1 MITNVTVNRFVVPG
15 SGVVGGLMAVDEVIN
30 VSFVDEGVGVRIEN
44 TLLDSCG
51 KDDEVG
57 RTRLETGVRMVVNLI
72 ELFLKSW
79 IEVTVSCVESELDG
93 LNVSCSKELE
103 IIRDDEDADVEYGTV
118 LEFEVDELVVCSS
131 MELDDG
137 RIREDVV

>member
-1 MITNVTVNRFVVPG
+1 
-15 SGVVGGLMAVDEVIN
+15 
-30 VSFVDEGVGVRIEN
+30 
-44 TLLDSCG
+44 
-51 KDDEVG
+51 
-57 RTRLETGVRMVVNLI
+57 MVVNLI
-72 ELFLKSW
+72 ELLLKSW

-103 IIRDDEDADVEYGTV
+103 KIRDDEDADVEYGTV

-137 RIREDVV
+137 KIREDVV

>member
-30 VSFVDEGVGVRIEN
+30 VSFVDEGVGDRIEN
-44 TLLDSCG
+44 TLLDSRG
-51 KDDEVG
+51 KDDEVR

-72 ELFLKSW
+72 GLFLKSW

-103 IIRDDEDADVEYGTV
+103 IIRDDEDADVEYGTI
-118 LEFEVDELVVCSS
+118 LEFEVDKLVVCSS

-137 RIREDVV
+137 KIREDVV

>member
-1 MITNVTVNRFVVPG
+1 
-15 SGVVGGLMAVDEVIN
+15 
-30 VSFVDEGVGVRIEN
+30 
-44 TLLDSCG
+44 
-51 KDDEVG
+51 
-57 RTRLETGVRMVVNLI
+57 MVVNLI
-72 ELFLKSW
+72 ELLLKSW

-118 LEFEVDELVVCSS
+118 LEFEVDKLVVCSS

-137 RIREDVV
+137 KIREDVV